1 MPKIHQVNVIDIT
14 PEKFLRECSPTE
26 LIELDLLL
34 QSAHNQIRMYG
45 SYAPEAKQNEIT
57 TIKIENQ

>member
-1 MPKIHQVNVIDIT
+1 MPKINQINVIDIT

-34 QSAHNQIRMYG
+34 QSAHIQMRMYG
-45 SYAPEAKQNEIT
+45 SYAPEAKKNET
-57 TIKIENQ
+57 KHLKIENK